1 MPTSQKRI
9 EANRRNAQMSTGP
22 RSEEGKARSRFN
34 GARHGLAAGKMLV
47 LHEDAAEFADF
58 CRAMVEDRRPV
69 GALETALAERVAA
82 KAWRLKRTEW
92 MEAALLNRDL
102 GAAQNVAMHKVPEKH
117 RIGWHDEPNPII
129 VGIELGKELERQHS
143 AYETLRRY
151 ERTAERGL
159 YQAIRELER
168 VQDRRKEGDR
178 GPGTG
183 DRGIG
188 TGDRGIGTGDRGTG
202 TGEHGTGNREPGL
215 GIGEQ
220 GAGTGRQGTESD
232 GPNPTAPENPM
243 RGDGLEALNSC
254 LQEDLRES
262 SKEEAEEDE
271 EQRQR
276 DEGDEWI
283 KRQIMAMLEEE
294 EAREDQEGSTQ
305 EHGRDPTPPEAAG
318 RAPGGGV
325 GE

>member
-1 MPTSQKRI
+1 
-9 EANRRNAQMSTGP
+9 
-22 RSEEGKARSRFN
+22 
-34 GARHGLAAGKMLV
+34 
-47 LHEDAAEFADF
+47 
-58 CRAMVEDRRPV
+58 
-69 GALETALAERVAA
+69 
-82 KAWRLKRTEW
+82 
-92 MEAALLNRDL
+92 
-102 GAAQNVAMHKVPEKH
+102 
-117 RIGWHDEPNPII
+117 
-129 VGIELGKELERQHS
+129 
-143 AYETLRRY
+143 
-151 ERTAERGL
+151 
-159 YQAIRELER
+159 
-168 VQDRRKEGDR
+168 
-178 GPGTG
+178 
-183 DRGIG
+183 
-188 TGDRGIGTGDRGTG
+188 
-202 TGEHGTGNREPGL
+202 
-215 GIGEQ
+215 
-220 GAGTGRQGTESD
+220 
-232 GPNPTAPENPM
+232 M